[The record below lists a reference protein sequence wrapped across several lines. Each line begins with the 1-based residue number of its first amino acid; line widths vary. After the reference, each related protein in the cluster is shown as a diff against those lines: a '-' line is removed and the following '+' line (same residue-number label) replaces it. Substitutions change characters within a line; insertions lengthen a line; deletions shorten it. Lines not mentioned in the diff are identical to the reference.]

1 MSRQSGSISIFL
13 GQSIF
18 RCKIIGKHE
27 VSFIPGNGTF
37 PVYILKIMQP
47 SAHKSDA
54 QEASHSLIISGAR

>member
-1 MSRQSGSISIFL
+1 MFL

-18 RCKIIGKHE
+18 RCSIAGKQV
-27 VSFIPGNGTF
+27 VSFIPGKGTL

-54 QEASHSLIISGAR
+54 TVASHSLIISGAR